1 MIKAVFLDL
10 EGVVTHN
17 GKILTD
23 GVYRHTKDYLT
34 KNQVLKRYKKA
45 RTGKLNYK
53 EFFKGVPKNKRNDFL
68 KEVYFHKGSK
78 SALEKLYKQIPLYLA
93 SNHIDI
99 LFEKEINKLKIK
111 KYFKKIFVSK
121 EMRTRKPFL
130 KFYKTL
136 LKETKSKSSEV
147 IFVDDT
153 KRNLVGAKKC
163 GMITVQMI
171 NKEYDERNKI
181 NFKADF
187 EIKDL
192 NELEK
197 IIKKSDSPKKY

>member
-1 MIKAVFLDL
+1 VIKVIKAIFLDL

-17 GKILTD
+17 GRILTD
-23 GVYRHTKDYLT
+23 GVYRHTKNYLT
-34 KNQVLKRYKKA
+34 KKQVLERYKKA
-45 RTGKLNYK
+45 RTGKLSYE
-53 EFFKGVPKNKRNDFL
+53 EFFRGVPKNKRDDFL
-68 KEVYFHKGSK
+68 KEVFFHKGSK
-78 SALEKLYKQIPLYLA
+78 TALEKLCKKYPLYLA

-121 EMRTRKPFL
+121 ELKTRKPFL
-130 KFYKTL
+130 KFYKTI
-136 LKETKSKSSEV
+136 LKKTNLKGNET

-153 KRNLVGAKKC
+153 KRNLKGAKKC
-163 GMITVQMI
+163 KMITIQMV
-171 NKEYDERNKI
+171 NPEHDDRNKI
-181 NFKADF
+181 DFRADF

-197 IIKKSDSPKKY
+197 IIKKINN

>member
-1 MIKAVFLDL
+1 MIKAIFLDL

-17 GKILTD
+17 GRILTD
-23 GVYRHTKDYLT
+23 GVYRHTKNYLT
-34 KNQVLKRYKKA
+34 KKQVLERYKKA
-45 RTGKLNYK
+45 RTGKLSYE
-53 EFFKGVPKNKRNDFL
+53 EFFRGVPKNKRDDFL
-68 KEVYFHKGSK
+68 KEVFFHKGSK
-78 SALEKLYKQIPLYLA
+78 TALEKLCKKYPLYLA

-121 EMRTRKPFL
+121 ELKTRKPFL
-130 KFYKTL
+130 KFYKTI
-136 LKETKSKSSEV
+136 LKKTNLKGNET

-153 KRNLVGAKKC
+153 KRNLKGAKKC
-163 GMITVQMI
+163 KMITIQMV
-171 NKEYDERNKI
+171 NPEHDDRNKI
-181 NFKADF
+181 DFRADF

-197 IIKKSDSPKKY
+197 IIKKINN